1 MPKGG
6 QIQIVRI
13 PLLLKDAGGGSV
25 TLNISQ
31 QEASERECEVVRG
44 KGTSAYYKAGEAL
57 LRFSREGA
65 FRWGA
70 QLFIDG

>member
-1 MPKGG
+1 MPRGG

-25 TLNISQ
+25 TVNISQ

-44 KGTSAYYKAGEAL
+44 KGPSAYYRAREAAL
-57 LRFSREGA
+57 TVFSRGS
-65 FRWGA
+65 F
-70 QLFIDG
+70 